1 MSKTMKAENLFFGN
15 KRQEALEKKLI
26 ANLLQLIKVMQGEVM
41 IPTMKLVKCK
51 YLLVNLKTKK

>member
-1 MSKTMKAENLFFGN
+1 MKAENLFFGN